1 MSAATNSLLG
11 KWRSLSMLMKI
22 IVINIVVFLTLRI
35 IGVIAMIAGS
45 GIQPELDFLMLPGHA
60 GALLHRPWTALTYM
74 WTHYEIWHAVF
85 NMLWLYWFGSIFMFS
100 STPKQLLALY
110 LYGGLGGAAAYL
122 SAATF
127 LPAVAGS
134 GLIGASAAVIAIVI
148 ATAIINPDFPVR
160 LLFLGTLKLKWVA
173 IITIAIFTI
182 GLTGNN
188 AGGEVAHMGG
198 AVIGVLYGVA
208 MRRGIDITRPFN
220 RAIDAAVTFFQS
232 LRMPSFKRARK
243 PAASYRS
250 SASSQRPATPTDN
263 SARDQA
269 ELDKILDKIKKSG
282 YASLTADEKRRL
294 FDVSKRI

>member
-1 MSAATNSLLG
+1 
-11 KWRSLSMLMKI
+11 MLMKI
-22 IVINIVVFLTLRI
+22 IVINIAVFLTLRI
-35 IGVIAMIAGS
+35 IGVTAMIAGS
-45 GIQPELDFLMLPGHA
+45 DIQPALDFLMLPGHA

-74 WTHYEIWHAVF
+74 WTHYEIWHTVF

-110 LYGGLGGAAAYL
+110 IYGGLGGAAAYL
-122 SAATF
+122 SAAAF

-148 ATAIINPDFPVR
+148 ATAIISPDFPVR

-198 AVIGVLYGVA
+198 AAIGVFYGVA

-220 RAIDAAVTFFQS
+220 RAIDAAVTFISPLLS
-232 LRMPSFKRARK
+232 LRMPQIKRNKKSAAKSAGTSSRK
-243 PAASYRS
+243 STASDHTAGNSPSTAADDR
-250 SASSQRPATPTDN
+250 
-263 SARDQA
+263 A